1 MSKGMWCYM
10 LIGDTVGAVAGRAWG
25 GIRFK
30 SARERK
36 NSTCC
41 VRMLL
46 LLLTATP
53 LAGQDDA
60 QRSGGRKQAEMI
72 GS

>member
-36 NSTCC
+36 EQHVLCSYASFAFDGDASGRTG
-41 VRMLL
+41 RR
-46 LLLTATP
+46 TAK
-53 LAGQDDA
+53 
-60 QRSGGRKQAEMI
+60 RR
-72 GS
+72 